1 MAIDVEA
8 EFARGGRTLLDFLAY
23 CVMAQ
28 RLEPVFAYLV
38 RDYRTRPTSVGALA
52 LFDSFLAPQAPARL
66 TRVAPHLPPRNIRFQ
81 MEVERFR
88 PESDPTG
95 SPAPAP
101 PAGAHQEG
109 APLASTAPVPRYLF
123 DALLERMREDQDP
136 VLLPGKDF
144 DPALTPAANLPGG
157 RMTDGQ
163 RAFVERFWQPRVRP
177 RLVAAGFWRV
187 ATVG

>member
-1 MAIDVEA
+1 VAIDVEA
-8 EFARGGRTLLDFLAY
+8 EFARGGRTLLDFLTY
-23 CVMAQ
+23 CVMAR

-38 RDYRTRPTSVGALA
+38 RDYRTRPTPAGALA

-66 TRVAPHLPPRNIRFQ
+66 TRVASHLPPRNIRFQ

-88 PESDPTG
+88 PVSGPTG
-95 SPAPAP
+95 SPAPTAGADRGGAP
-101 PAGAHQEG
+101 P
-109 APLASTAPVPRYLF
+109 PSSTPVPRYLF
-123 DALLERMREDQDP
+123 DVLVERMREDQDP
-136 VLLPGKDF
+136 VLLPGKAF

-157 RMTDGQ
+157 RMTEGQ
-163 RAFVERFWQPRVRP
+163 RAFVERIWQPDVRP